1 MASEYEDSQ
10 LTNPKELVSQF
21 IKRVKKDKDVAL
33 AISGYEGDGKS
44 TPAVQIV
51 IEVLRAIGKTDEE
64 IFNDNV
70 KIYLDIE
77 TINKKIFNL

>member
-1 MASEYEDSQ
+1 V
-10 LTNPKELVSQF
+10 N
-21 IKRVKKDKDVAL
+21 
-33 AISGYEGDGKS
+33 
-44 TPAVQIV
+44 V
-51 IEVLRAIGKTDEE
+51 IYDDDIKTDEE